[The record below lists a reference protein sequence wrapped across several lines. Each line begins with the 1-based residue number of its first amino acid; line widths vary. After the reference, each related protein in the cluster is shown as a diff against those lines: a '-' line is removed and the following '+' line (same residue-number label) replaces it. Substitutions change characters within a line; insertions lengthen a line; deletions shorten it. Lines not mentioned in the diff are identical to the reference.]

1 MTSKAQ
7 VKKFNGNYFLNIQ
20 NFLPEEIMEGLL
32 ESCDELITTI
42 KKDPTIE
49 VFPPEATLNILNE
62 VKDEYVW
69 NTLYDRV
76 RTGIVQYCKLADLNY
91 KYVSLHSSWVT
102 RYNGLPEDDPLAKN
116 KIDTFTPYKNLH
128 NHDNNPI
135 GVIIYLKNPDPKYGT
150 MVKVSDK
157 QIYMH
162 QGAENTAMIYD
173 ARLYHSAIYPPLNV
187 VEKYP
192 RYTVVVDTSMKKL
205 TTPQGVDVHGSE
217 FDPTAIP
224 SQQPS

>member
-1 MTSKAQ
+1 MTSKVQ
-7 VKKFNGNYFLNIQ
+7 VKKFNENYFLNIQ
-20 NFLPEEIMEGLL
+20 NFLPEEILEGLL
-32 ESCDELITTI
+32 GSCDELITKI

-91 KYVSLHSSWVT
+91 KYISLHSSWVT
-102 RYNGLPEDDPLAKN
+102 RYNGLPKDDPLAKN

-192 RYTVVVDTSMKKL
+192 RYTVIVDTYMEKL
-205 TTPQGVDVHGSE
+205 ITPPGFDVHGSE
-217 FDPTAIP
+217 FDPTVIP

>member
-1 MTSKAQ
+1 M
-7 VKKFNGNYFLNIQ
+7 
-20 NFLPEEIMEGLL
+20 
-32 ESCDELITTI
+32 
-42 KKDPTIE
+42 
-49 VFPPEATLNILNE
+49 FPPEATLNILNE
-62 VKDEYVW
+62 VKDQYVW

-76 RTGIVQYCKLADLNY
+76 RSGIVQYCKLADLNY
-91 KYVSLHSSWVT
+91 KYVNFHSSWVT

-162 QGAENTAMIYD
+162 QGVENTALIYD

-192 RYTVVVDTSMKKL
+192 RYTVVVDTFMKK
-205 TTPQGVDVHGSE
+205 TYHPTKSYDRE
-217 FDPTAIP
+217 FDPTVVP
-224 SQQPS
+224 SQVI

>member
-1 MTSKAQ
+1 MTSKVQ
-7 VKKFNGNYFLNIQ
+7 VKKFNDNYFLNIQ
-20 NFLPEEIMEGLL
+20 NFLPEEIIEGLL
-32 ESCDELITTI
+32 GGCDELITKI

-62 VKDEYVW
+62 VKDQYIW

-76 RTGIVQYCKLADLNY
+76 RLGIVQYCKLAGLNY
-91 KYVSLHSSWVT
+91 KYVNFHSSWVT

-128 NHDNNPI
+128 NHEDNPI

-162 QGAENTAMIYD
+162 QGVENTALIYD
-173 ARLYHSAIYPPLNV
+173 ARLYHSAIYPPLDIV
-187 VEKYP
+187 KKYP
-192 RYTVVVDTSMKKL
+192 RYTVVVDTSMKKSF
-205 TTPQGVDVHGSE
+205 TPPKSDSSE
-217 FDPTAIP
+217 FDPTAVP
-224 SQQPS
+224 SQVI

>member
-1 MTSKAQ
+1 MTSKVQ

-32 ESCDELITTI
+32 ESCDELITKI

-62 VKDEYVW
+62 VKDQYVW
-69 NTLYDRV
+69 DTLYNRV
-76 RTGIVQYCKLADLNY
+76 RAGIVQYCKLADLNY
-91 KYVSLHSSWVT
+91 KYVRFHSSWVT

-162 QGAENTAMIYD
+162 QGVENTALIYD

-192 RYTVVVDTSMKKL
+192 RYTVVVDTSMKKSF
-205 TTPQGVDVHGSE
+205 TAPKSDSSE
-217 FDPTAIP
+217 FDPTAVP
-224 SQQPS
+224 SQVI

>member
-1 MTSKAQ
+1 MASKAQ

-20 NFLPEEIMEGLL
+20 NFLPEEVMGGLL
-32 ESCDELITTI
+32 ESCDELITKI

-49 VFPPEATLNILNE
+49 VFPPEATSNILNE
-62 VKDEYVW
+62 IKNQYVW
-69 NTLYDRV
+69 DTLLERV
-76 RTGIVQYCKLADLNY
+76 RLGIVQYCKLTDLNY
-91 KYVSLHSSWVT
+91 KNVRFHSSWVT
-102 RYNGLPEDDPLAKN
+102 RYNGLPKDDPLAKN
-116 KIDTFTPYKNLH
+116 KVDTFTPYRNLH

-162 QGAENTAMIYD
+162 QGVENTALIYD
-173 ARLYHSAIYPPLNV
+173 ARLNHSAIYPPLDV

-192 RYTVVVDTSMKKL
+192 RYTVVVDTSMER
-205 TTPQGVDVHGSE
+205 TFTPPINYNSCE
-217 FDPTAIP
+217 FDPTAAP
-224 SQQPS
+224 SQAI

>member
-1 MTSKAQ
+1 MTSKVQ
-7 VKKFNGNYFLNIQ
+7 VKKFNDNYFLNIQ
-20 NFLPEEIMEGLL
+20 KFLPEEIIEGLL
-32 ESCDELITTI
+32 GGCDELITKI

-62 VKDEYVW
+62 VKDQYVW

-76 RTGIVQYCKLADLNY
+76 RAGIVQYCKLADLNY
-91 KYVSLHSSWVT
+91 KYVNFHSSWVT

-128 NHDNNPI
+128 NHEDNPI

-162 QGAENTAMIYD
+162 QGVENTALIYD

-192 RYTVVVDTSMKKL
+192 RYTVVVDTFMKK
-205 TTPQGVDVHGSE
+205 TYHPPKSYDRE
-217 FDPTAIP
+217 FDPTVV
-224 SQQPS
+224 SNQQPS